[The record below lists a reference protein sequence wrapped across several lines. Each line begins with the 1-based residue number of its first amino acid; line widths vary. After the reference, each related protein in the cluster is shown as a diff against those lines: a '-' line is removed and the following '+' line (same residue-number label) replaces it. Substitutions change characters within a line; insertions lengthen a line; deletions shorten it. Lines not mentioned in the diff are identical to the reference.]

1 MELAASYAAS
11 VSMVADASVKSGLMS
26 SVMEDLSALAS
37 DSIFSI
43 LRVIAS
49 LAFERLECTSL
60 KCFCSESN
68 TGSLERTI
76 SLLSHERQI
85 GLVCALGP
93 KAFRLNERKT
103 HRRIKDHRRGYTSNL
118 EKCSLFFWE

>member
-26 SVMEDLSALAS
+26 SIMEDLSDLAL

-43 LRVIAS
+43 LCVIAS
-49 LAFERLECTSL
+49 LVFERSECTSL

-76 SLLSHERQI
+76 ALLSHERQI

-93 KAFRLNERKT
+93 KAFV
-103 HRRIKDHRRGYTSNL
+103 
-118 EKCSLFFWE
+118 